1 MGNSTA
7 PNSVPL
13 MTTAEQNK
21 LNRSRRPPLYDSPE
35 EMALPIKKRKLCLTE
50 NAVCNEKE
58 LENSFCKFGD
68 DQKVLE
74 VGGARL
80 QDVGVAFNNASDG
93 TLREK
98 KDVKIEEV
106 WSHHQQGA
114 GGNMKTCGSYIEKFK
129 EDKDKTP
136 CASHPEY
143 FKDRPKLS
151 NNHSLL
157 KMKNLRGLIPSCKFH
172 YVRRRSSFSCKIEDK
187 NTDASLYLP
196 KEHDSEPKIDVAAN
210 RRAYLAIPISMEAT
224 QIGIIPLVSQNL
236 ERTTTRSEPSHVSR
250 VERKHSDDGTHNIDF
265 KGSTGTIQDLEVG
278 KKIIRTYVRN
288 KYRKPLFK
296 GLTGTIRALEVSQII
311 TKT

>member
-7 PNSVPL
+7 PNRVPL
-13 MTTAEQNK
+13 TTTAEQNL

-106 WSHHQQGA
+106 WSDHQQGA
-114 GGNMKTCGSYIEKFK
+114 GGNMQTCGSYIEKFK
-129 EDKDKTP
+129 EDMDKAP
-136 CASHPEY
+136 CASHHDY

-151 NNHSLL
+151 NNHFSSLL

-172 YVRRRSSFSCKIEDK
+172 YVRRRTSFTCKIEHK

-196 KEHDSEPKIDVAAN
+196 KEHDSEPKIDVATN
-210 RRAYLAIPISMEAT
+210 RRAYLAIPISMEAS
-224 QIGIIPLVSQNL
+224 QIGIIPSVSQNL
-236 ERTTTRSEPSHVSR
+236 ERTTTRCEPSHVSR

-296 GLTGTIRALEVSQII
+296 GTVRAWEVSQII

>member
-7 PNSVPL
+7 PNRVPL
-13 MTTAEQNK
+13 TTTAEQNL

-68 DQKVLE
+68 DQK
-74 VGGARL
+74 
-80 QDVGVAFNNASDG
+80 
-93 TLREK
+93 K
-98 KDVKIEEV
+98 V
-106 WSHHQQGA
+106 WSDHQQGA
-114 GGNMKTCGSYIEKFK
+114 GGNMQTCGSYIEKFK
-129 EDKDKTP
+129 EDMDKAP
-136 CASHPEY
+136 CASHHDY

-151 NNHSLL
+151 NNHFSSLL

-172 YVRRRSSFSCKIEDK
+172 YVRRRTSFTCKIEHK

-196 KEHDSEPKIDVAAN
+196 KEHDSEPKIDVATN
-210 RRAYLAIPISMEAT
+210 RRAYLAIPISMEAS
-224 QIGIIPLVSQNL
+224 QIGIIPSVSQNL
-236 ERTTTRSEPSHVSR
+236 ERTTTRCEPSHVSR

-296 GLTGTIRALEVSQII
+296 GTVRAWEVSQII